1 MLVLL
6 PLLNY
11 QILDDTADNYRSP
24 NHAGDRTSYD
34 IPLILIAGLVPATTR
49 TVQTRPFDPDIQFL
63 MYVRLWYP
71 AMACGSGEG
80 PEGHL
85 S

>member
-1 MLVLL
+1 MT
-6 PLLNY
+6 P
-11 QILDDTADNYRSP
+11 QTTIGSP

-49 TVQTRPFDPDIQFL
+49 NVQTPPFDPDIL